1 MISDKKITEQQ
12 INEKGVIS
20 APDVLTGTASENK
33 LVFDQL
39 ARTIASSYNGL
50 IDELMDSG
58 AESIGVDVEGLDAT
72 DVNAALTELAAEKV
86 DKVAGKGLST
96 NDYTNEDKAE
106 VAKVAGKADQSA
118 LTAHIGDTSVHL
130 SPSDKTAIADV
141 ANKVDKV
148 AGKGLSTNDYTNEDK
163 EEVAKVAGKADQ
175 SALTAHTGDT
185 SVHVSS
191 SDKAAIADV
200 ANKVDK
206 VAGKGL
212 STNDY
217 TNEEKAKLQT
227 LQPLPDGGTDGQ
239 VLAKNGTGLAWETRE
254 LPADAQ
260 AKVDTHAADTTL
272 HPTAAQKAGWDGKL
286 DPNNVL
292 AGRNVTIDRAGSTI
306 TINSDGSGGGGD
318 ITNADTV
325 DGYHVDDT
333 KGGTNP
339 TTDNALWTAMRVLQ
353 QISGMGKVV
362 VLPEEDA
369 PQLNN
374 YDLWLICE

>member
-72 DVNAALTELAAEKV
+72 DVNAALTELAAQKV
-86 DKVAGKGLST
+86 DKVAGKGLSA

-118 LTAHIGDTSVHL
+118 LTAHTGDAGVHL
-130 SPSDKTAIADV
+130 SP
-141 ANKVDKV
+141 
-148 AGKGLSTNDYTNEDK
+148 
-163 EEVAKVAGKADQ
+163 
-175 SALTAHTGDT
+175 
-185 SVHVSS
+185 

-212 STNDY
+212 SANDY

-227 LQPLPDGGTDGQ
+227 LQPLPGGGADGQ

-353 QISGMGKVV
+353 QISGMGKVL